1 MRSFSPKVKLSVS
14 VMVLCSMSFP
24 AGYAAKGGS
33 DKDGSADMSRK
44 ARRANSKAAKPDG
57 GVSERLKYRDEGQKA
72 ATPPLNDEQKARH
85 LLNRISFG
93 PRNED
98 IDKVLSIGVD
108 RYIDEQLEPQS
119 IALPESIAKLSAE
132 PALKDNPAQ
141 LFLSYGRDAFDEMAK
156 AAKQQSMTGKIDAQV
171 KKEIGQMVR
180 DNYQELF
187 GQVAGARLLRSVN
200 SPRQLEEVMTDFWFN
215 HFNVSMNKGLD
226 HLWIGSYEEVAIRP
240 HVLGKFRD
248 LLGDTAHHAAML
260 FYLDNWQN
268 TAPEKYKMRPGKIG
282 KRFAGLNENYARE
295 LMELHTLG
303 VDGGYSQKDVV
314 ELARVLTGHGII
326 SKSSIQKYPAGLNSK
341 YGFYFDSDRHDF
353 SDKILLGHIIRGR
366 GAEEVEEA
374 LDLLAKHPSTATYI
388 SYKLAQY
395 FVADEPPKSLVDKL
409 SKTFTASGGDIKATM
424 KALLRS
430 DDFWSS
436 ANSKYKSP
444 YRYLISSLRVSNA
457 SIQNSRPL
465 LGFLNQQGMP
475 LYQCQ
480 TPDGY
485 KNTEKAWL
493 SSSGLLQRINFATA
507 YGAGRLPAA
516 RATGVEPEQLI
527 RVVGLKPTDTTAQV
541 VETSPKGLKIS
552 LLLGSPEFMK
562 Y

>member
-1 MRSFSPKVKLSVS
+1 MKSFNPEVKFGFSLL
-14 VMVLCSMSFP
+14 MVLAISLPS
-24 AGYAAKGGS
+24 AYAARSGS
-33 DKDGSADMSRK
+33 DDEAGDGSSK
-44 ARRANSKAAKPDG
+44 ARRASGKAVRAQVGEDKIRYQQESRP
-57 GVSERLKYRDEGQKA
+57 VIAAPLSDE
-72 ATPPLNDEQKARH
+72 EKARH

-93 PRNED
+93 PRTED
-98 IDKVLSIGVD
+98 LDRVLSLGVD
-108 RYIDEQLEPQS
+108 RYVDEQLEPQS
-119 IALPESIAKLSAE
+119 IALPESLAKLSKA
-132 PALKDNPAQ
+132 PALSDNPAQ
-141 LFLSYGRDAFDEMAK
+141 LFFGYGREAFDEMAK
-156 AAKQQSMTGKIDAQV
+156 AAKQQSSDGKVSSQV
-171 KKEIGQMVR
+171 RKEIGQMVK
-180 DNYQELF
+180 DNFQELY
-187 GQVAGARLLRSVN
+187 GQVTETRMLRAVN

-215 HFNVSMNKGLD
+215 HFNVSINKGLD
-226 HLWIGSYEEVAIRP
+226 HLWIGSYEETAIRP

-248 LLGDTAHHAAML
+248 LLGGTAHHAAML
-260 FYLDNWQN
+260 YYLDNWQN
-268 TAPEKYKMRPGKIG
+268 TAPDKYKMRPGKIG

-326 SKSSIQKYPAGLNSK
+326 SRKSLQKYPAGLNSK

-374 LDLLAKHPSTATYI
+374 LDLLAKHPSTAKFI

-409 SKTFTASGGDIKATM
+409 SKTFTNSDGDIKATI
-424 KALLRS
+424 KALLKS
-430 DDFWSS
+430 DEFWNS
-436 ANSKYKSP
+436 ANTKYKSP
-444 YRYLISSLRVSNA
+444 FRYLISSLRVSNA
-457 SIQNSRPL
+457 SIHNSRPL
-465 LGFLNQQGMP
+465 LGFLRQQGMP

-516 RATGVEPEQLI
+516 RAADVEPEQLM
-527 RVVGLKPTDTTAQV
+527 RVLGVKSTDTTGQV
-541 VETSPKGLKIS
+541 VETSPRALKVA